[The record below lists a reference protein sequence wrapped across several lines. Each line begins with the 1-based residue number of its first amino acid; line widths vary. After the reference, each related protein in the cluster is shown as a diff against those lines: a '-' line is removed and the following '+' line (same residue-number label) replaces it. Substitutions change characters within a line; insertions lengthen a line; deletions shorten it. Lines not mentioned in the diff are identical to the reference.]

1 MKLDTSQVEMI
12 KNVKKYF
19 LKIKN
24 FDCDIF
30 YFATT
35 VNSIGLLSL
44 YKIINFKINFF
55 LTLKIILKDFLY
67 GSYYYYAKIYHNENF
82 KKYNNII
89 VTWAYD
95 YQFNKQGFFFDRTLG
110 INSNKSPNSLWFVIY
125 LSDKLPKKIQD
136 NIVIFK
142 TRDKNKKNFLKLFKH
157 LIVSVKYL
165 MYGKFYFLNSI
176 SSFSVFA
183 KIISF
188 YFKDFLNKD
197 VKFLLIPYEGQ
208 PFQNKI
214 FKLSKENFPSIKT
227 IGYVHSSPPSI
238 PFSLIK
244 KKTPPDKLI
253 LSGKDQ
259 FKCFIKYLGWKKN
272 ELKVLPSK
280 RFIKKQTNMKNSFY
294 LPLNF
299 RSHKNICKCIKELI
313 KITKLD
319 TSKFKIKNHPGA
331 KNSFSHQKLI
341 EEIKKIKK
349 KNRKLTNNKN
359 NYSVFIGSSGAIVE
373 ALERGCKVYQICE
386 NDLLERYSSKIWN
399 NIICKKITD
408 KIYFYSLKK
417 KRRIIILGNK
427 SNNLYNYLKV

>member
-55 LTLKIILKDFLY
+55 LKLKIIFKNFFY

-142 TRDKNKKNFLKLFKH
+142 NWDKNKKNFLKLFKH

-165 MYGKFYFLNSI
+165 MYGKFYFLNRI

-197 VKFLLIPYEGQ
+197 VKFLLI
-208 PFQNKI
+208 
-214 FKLSKENFPSIKT
+214 L
-227 IGYVHSSPPSI
+227 
-238 PFSLIK
+238 
-244 KKTPPDKLI
+244 
-253 LSGKDQ
+253 
-259 FKCFIKYLGWKKN
+259 
-272 ELKVLPSK
+272 
-280 RFIKKQTNMKNSFY
+280 
-294 LPLNF
+294 
-299 RSHKNICKCIKELI
+299 
-313 KITKLD
+313 
-319 TSKFKIKNHPGA
+319 
-331 KNSFSHQKLI
+331 
-341 EEIKKIKK
+341 
-349 KNRKLTNNKN
+349 
-359 NYSVFIGSSGAIVE
+359 
-373 ALERGCKVYQICE
+373 
-386 NDLLERYSSKIWN
+386 
-399 NIICKKITD
+399 
-408 KIYFYSLKK
+408 
-417 KRRIIILGNK
+417 
-427 SNNLYNYLKV
+427 